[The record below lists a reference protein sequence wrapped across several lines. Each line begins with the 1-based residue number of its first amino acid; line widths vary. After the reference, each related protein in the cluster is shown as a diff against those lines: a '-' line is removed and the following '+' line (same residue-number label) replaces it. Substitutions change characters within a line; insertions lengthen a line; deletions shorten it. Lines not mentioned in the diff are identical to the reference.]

1 MDVWYLKVKPK
12 FLHFPFFPRKMQ
24 VSGATELATRSQG
37 VSEGSNVI
45 KPKEEIEDSYQY
57 EKIRCPCGSTLR
69 NDSMIKV
76 AYIYSLLP

>member
-1 MDVWYLKVKPK
+1 
-12 FLHFPFFPRKMQ
+12 MQ

-45 KPKEEIEDSYQY
+45 KLKEEIEDSYQP

-76 AYIYSLLP
+76 VCIFSL